1 MSYIHELRG
10 LIGTR
15 PLIVVGA
22 SVVVLDEAGR
32 VLLQRRT
39 DDRTWGPIGGA
50 LEIGESLED
59 CARRELREET
69 RLVAQSFE
77 MIGVKSGPELYHRYP
92 NGDEIHNVTVFFRA
106 IGVRGEAVVDGL
118 EGSAL
123 GFFDLRSLPTPINT
137 INLRLLEYLR
147 SILSD

>member
-1 MSYIHELRG
+1 MSYISEIRT

-22 SVVVLDEAGR
+22 SVVVQDEAGR
-32 VLLQRRT
+32 VLLQHRT
-39 DDRTWGPIGGA
+39 DDGTWGPIGGA

-69 RLVAQSFE
+69 GLEVELFE
-77 MIGVKSGPELYHRYP
+77 MIGVQSGPELYHRYP

-106 IGVRGEAVVDGL
+106 LHVRGNAVPDGL
-118 EGSAL
+118 EGIAL
-123 GFFDLRSLPTPINT
+123 TFCDLSNLPTSINT

-147 SILSD
+147 SILNE

>member
-1 MSYIHELRG
+1 VSYISEIRS

-22 SVVVLDEAGR
+22 CVVVLDDARR

-39 DDRTWGPIGGA
+39 DDGTWGPIGGA

-59 CARRELREET
+59 CARRELQEET
-69 RLVAQSFE
+69 GLEAESFE
-77 MIGVKSGPELYHRYP
+77 MIGVKSGADLYHRYP
-92 NGDEIHNVTVFFRA
+92 NGDEIHNVTVFFKVL
-106 IGVRGEAVVDGL
+106 GVRGKVVADGL
-118 EGSAL
+118 EGSEL
-123 GFFDLRSLPTPINT
+123 EFFDLLSLPTPINA

-147 SILSD
+147 SILRD